1 MTYPHVV
8 QGVFLSRPNRF
19 IAHCLINGK
28 MEICHVKNTGRC
40 KELLVP
46 NATVYLQDCL
56 SPARKTRYDLIA
68 VEKNGILFNM
78 DSQAPNKAV
87 AEWLPKFLG
96 ENAVIR
102 PEYSFG
108 ESRMDFFATVGNRK
122 ILMEVKG
129 VTLERNA
136 VALFPDAPTLRGVK
150 HLRELTK
157 AVDLGY
163 ECYVMF
169 VIQAE
174 GVTCFTPNR
183 ATDPAFAEALVKADE
198 AGVKILAY
206 DCAVTP
212 SSMTIQNPVLIQL

>member
-1 MTYPHVV
+1 MTYPKVV

-19 IAHCLINGK
+19 IAYCLIDGNV
-28 MEICHVKNTGRC
+28 ETCHVKNTGRC

-102 PEYSFG
+102 PEHSFG

-157 AVDLGY
+157 AVALGY

-169 VIQAE
+169 VIQAD
-174 GVTCFTPNR
+174 GIAGFSPNR
-183 ATDPAFAEALVKADE
+183 ATDPAFADALLQAQK

-206 DCAVTP
+206 DCEVTP
-212 SSMTIQNPVLIQL
+212 HSMNIRNPIDVQL